1 MTEEQLFSSKTFIDL
16 LSKEGFDR
24 INLEDKLF
32 IEARRLGLEKRFK
45 ESLKRYMSLKK
56 EKITLDNSLKL
67 PKCKY
72 DIENYNM
79 GNYTCTING
88 ITDRMDVKFSYIPV
102 LPVERYINEDTGKEK
117 VKIIFYKENEWKEKI
132 VDKSQLSIS
141 QKLLLLSDDG
151 LDVTSENVKYYIN
164 YFNEIMNINSIKKLD
179 SISHIGWKEDLFVP
193 YDTHGIFDGADD
205 FKNIYKSIGSKGN
218 YDRWK
223 KCVFELRK
231 HKVMKILMATTLAS
245 PLLEKLNLQPY
256 MVNLW
261 SSLSGNGKTLSC
273 MVAMSIWGN
282 PDIGALRLSSNNTQN
297 YYSVV
302 ASFMRNFT
310 CYFDELQIVKRSKYL
325 DLESLVMDLCNGTE
339 KGRLNKNSQ
348 AREVKV
354 WYNNFLFT
362 SNDKLVKENAGEQVY
377 NRVIDLEI
385 GEKIINNGQ
394 DIAKVVKEN
403 YGFAGREYIKYIQ
416 KVGFDTIFE
425 RFKTIYNE
433 ILSKT
438 KATDKQAS
446 SLASI
451 LLANQLANECIFE
464 DDYILQVEDIIE
476 YVNDK
481 DEIRTAIKAKEYI
494 ISIINA
500 NWKKFDDSNYG
511 ECWGFKNE
519 WFCTINAQILYREL
533 LKGGYEFDTVK
544 KEWDEM
550 GFLEKNSQGK
560 FIHQTT
566 VRKEKGNY
574 IKLKLTYKPRY
585 NLVNLPFLHNL
596 INTQHI

>member
-1 MTEEQLFSSKTFIDL
+1 MTEKELLSKQTFIDL
-16 LSKEGFDR
+16 LSKNEIDR
-24 INLEDKLF
+24 IEREDELF
-32 IEARRLGLEKRFK
+32 IEAKRLGIEKRFK
-45 ESLKRYMSLKK
+45 ESLKKYKDLLSQKMD
-56 EKITLDNSLKL
+56 IDNDLKL

-79 GNYTCTING
+79 GNYSCTISG
-88 ITDRMDVKFSYIPV
+88 ITDRFNTKFSYIPV

-117 VKIIFYKENEWKEKI
+117 VKIIFYKENAWKELI
-132 VDKSQLSIS
+132 VDKSQLSIN

-164 YFNEIMNINSIKKLD
+164 YFNEIMNINNIKKLD
-179 SISHIGWKEDLFVP
+179 SISHIGWKENDFVP
-193 YDTHGIFDGADD
+193 YDSHGIFDGADD
-205 FKNIYKSIGSKGN
+205 FKNIYKAIGSKGN
-218 YDRWK
+218 YK
-223 KCVFELRK
+223 KWQEVIKELRK
-231 HKVMKILMATTLAS
+231 HKVIKLLMATTLAS

-302 ASFMRNFT
+302 ASFMRNYT

-348 AREVKV
+348 AKEVKV
-354 WYNNFLFT
+354 WFNNFLFT
-362 SNDKLVKENAGEQVY
+362 SNDRLVKENAGEQVY

-385 GEKIINNGQ
+385 SEKIIENGQ
-394 DIAKVVKEN
+394 DIAKVIKEN

-416 KVGFDTIFE
+416 SIGFDVIFE
-425 RFKTIYNE
+425 RFKGILNE
-433 ILSKT
+433 ILEKT

-446 SLASI
+446 SLATL
-451 LLANQLANECIFE
+451 LLANQLSNECIFE

-481 DEIRTAIKAKEYI
+481 TEIKTAMKAKEYI
-494 ISIINA
+494 IGIISA
-500 NWKKFDDSNYG
+500 NYKKFEDYNYG
-511 ECWGFKNE
+511 ECWGDKDE
-519 WFCTINAQILYREL
+519 YYCTINAQILYREL
-533 LKGGYEFDTVK
+533 QKGGYEFNTVK
-544 KEWDEM
+544 KDWVDM
-550 GFLEKNSQGK
+550 GFLELNSQGRYV
-560 FIHQTT
+560 HQTT
-566 VRKEKGNY
+566 VRKEKSNY
-574 IKLKLTYKPRY
+574 IRLKLT
-585 NLVNLPFLHNL
+585 
-596 INTQHI
+596 

>member
-1 MTEEQLFSSKTFIDL
+1 MTEKEL
-16 LSKEGFDR
+16 LSKSTFINLFNKNEIDR
-24 INLEDKLF
+24 IECEDELFVEAKKL
-32 IEARRLGLEKRFK
+32 GVEKRFK
-45 ESLKRYMSLKK
+45 ESLKKYGALLKN
-56 EKITLDNSLKL
+56 KIPLDNSLKL

-72 DIENYNM
+72 AIENYNM

-88 ITDRMDVKFSYIPV
+88 ITDRMDFKFSYIPV

-117 VKIIFYKENEWKEKI
+117 VKIIFYKEGEWKEKI

-164 YFNEIMNINSIKKLD
+164 YFNEIMNINNIKKLD
-179 SISHIGWKEDLFVP
+179 SISHIGWKDDLFVP

-218 YDRWK
+218 YNKWK
-223 KCVFELRK
+223 DCIFELRK
-231 HKVMKILMATTLAS
+231 HKVIKLLMATTLAS

-385 GEKIINNGQ
+385 GEKIIENGQ
-394 DIAKVVKEN
+394 DIAKIVKEN

-416 KVGFDTIFE
+416 QIGFDVVFE
-425 RFKTIYNE
+425 RFKKIYNE
-433 ILSKT
+433 ILIKT

-451 LLANQLANECIFE
+451 LLANQLANECIFQ

-481 DEIRTAIKAKEYI
+481 DEIKTCIKAKEYI

-500 NWKKFDDSNYG
+500 NWKKFEDSNYG
-511 ECWGFKNE
+511 ECWGLKNE
-519 WFCTINAQILYREL
+519 YFCAINAQILYREL

-544 KEWDEM
+544 KEWAEI
-550 GFLEKNSQGK
+550 GFLEKNTSGK
-560 FIHQTT
+560 YVHQTT
-566 VRKEKGNY
+566 VRKEKGSY
-574 IKLKLTYKPRY
+574 IKLKLT
-585 NLVNLPFLHNL
+585 
-596 INTQHI
+596 

>member
-1 MTEEQLFSSKTFIDL
+1 MSEEELFNSNTFIDL
-16 LSKEGFDR
+16 INSSELDR
-24 INLEDKLF
+24 IVKEDKLF
-32 IEARRLGLEKRFK
+32 IEARKLGVEKRFK
-45 ESLKRYMSLKK
+45 ESLKKYEKVLK
-56 EKITLDNSLKL
+56 EKIQIDNAGL

-72 DIENYNM
+72 DISNFIFGSYK
-79 GNYTCTING
+79 CDING
-88 ITDRMDVKFSYIPV
+88 IVDKSNVKFSYIPV
-102 LPVERYINEDTGKEK
+102 IPIERYINEDTGKEK
-117 VKIIFYKENEWKEKI
+117 VKIIFYKEGAWKELI
-132 VDKSQLSIS
+132 VDKSQLSIN

-164 YFNEIMNINSIKKLD
+164 YFNEIMNINDIKKLD
-179 SISHIGWKEDLFVP
+179 SISHIGWKDDLFVP
-193 YDTHGIFDGADD
+193 YDSHGIFDGADE
-205 FKNIYKSIGSKGN
+205 FKNIYKAIGSKGSVLKW
-218 YDRWK
+218 RQTIK
-223 KCVFELRK
+223 ELRK
-231 HKVMKILMATTLAS
+231 HKVIKILMATTLAS

-348 AREVKV
+348 AKEVKV

-377 NRVIDLEI
+377 NRVIDVEI
-385 GEKIINNGQ
+385 GEKIIENGQ
-394 DIAKVVKEN
+394 DVARIIKEN
-403 YGFAGREYIKYIQ
+403 YGFAGREYIKYIRSI
-416 KVGFDTIFE
+416 GFDVIFE
-425 RFKTIYNE
+425 RFKEINKE
-433 ILSKT
+433 ILEKT

-451 LLANQLANECIFE
+451 LLANQLSNECIFD

-481 DEIRTAIKAKEYI
+481 DEIKTAIKAKEYI
-494 ISIINA
+494 LNIISA
-500 NWKKFDDSNYG
+500 NWKRFDENNYG
-511 ECWGFKNE
+511 ECWGIKDEFV
-519 WFCTINAQILYREL
+519 CTINAQILFREL
-533 LKGGYEFDTVK
+533 EKGGYEFNTVK
-544 KEWDEM
+544 KEWAED
-550 GFLEKNSQGK
+550 GFLELNSQGRY
-560 FIHQTT
+560 IHQTT
-566 VRKEKGNY
+566 VRKERGNY
-574 IKLKLTYKPRY
+574 IRLVLTR
-585 NLVNLPFLHNL
+585 
-596 INTQHI
+596 

>member
-1 MTEEQLFSSKTFIDL
+1 MTEEQLFAKETFVDL
-16 LSKEGFDR
+16 LKLEEIDR
-24 INLEDKLF
+24 IEREDKLF
-32 IEARRLGLEKRFK
+32 IEARKLGVEKRFK
-45 ESLKRYMSLKK
+45 ESLKRYTSLRK

-72 DIENYNM
+72 DIKNYNM
-79 GNYTCTING
+79 GNYTCTMNG
-88 ITDRMDVKFSYIPV
+88 ITDRMDFKFSYIPV

-164 YFNEIMNINSIKKLD
+164 YFNEIMNINNIKKLD

-218 YDRWK
+218 YEKWK
-223 KCVFELRK
+223 KCIFELRK

-394 DIAKVVKEN
+394 DIAKIVKEN
-403 YGFAGREYIKYIQ
+403 YGFAGREYIKHIQ
-416 KVGFDTIFE
+416 KVGFDAIFE
-425 RFKTIYNE
+425 RFKSIYNE

-494 ISIINA
+494 VSVINA
-500 NWKKFDDSNYG
+500 NNSKFQENYYG
-511 ECWGFKNE
+511 ECWGKIKEGFSGNDRIYR
-519 WFCTINAQILYREL
+519 FLFNAQILQREL

-544 KEWDEM
+544 KEWADI
-550 GFLEKNSQGK
+550 GFLEKNSVGR

-566 VRKEKGNY
+566 INKEKGNY
-574 IKLKLTYKPRY
+574 IILKLT
-585 NLVNLPFLHNL
+585 
-596 INTQHI
+596 

>member
-1 MTEEQLFSSKTFIDL
+1 MSEEQLFSKDTFINL
-16 LSKEGFDR
+16 FNLNEVDR
-24 INLEDKLF
+24 IEQEDRLF
-32 IEARRLGLEKRFK
+32 CEARKLGVEKRFK
-45 ESLKRYMSLKK
+45 ESLKKYQGALSKK
-56 EKITLDNSLKL
+56 IPIESGLNL

-79 GNYTCTING
+79 SNYTCNING
-88 ITDRMDVKFSYIPV
+88 ISDKFNTKFSYIPV

-117 VKIIFYKENEWKEKI
+117 VKIIFYKENEWKELI

-164 YFNEIMNINSIKKLD
+164 YFNEIMNINNIKKLD
-179 SISHIGWKEDLFVP
+179 SISHIGWKGDDFVP
-193 YDTHGIFDGADD
+193 YDSHGIFDGADE
-205 FKNIYKSIGSKGN
+205 FRNIYKSIGTKGN
-218 YDRWK
+218 YEKWK
-223 KCVFELRK
+223 ATIKELRK
-231 HKVMKILMATTLAS
+231 HKVIKLLMATTLAS

-348 AREVKV
+348 AKEVKV
-354 WYNNFLFT
+354 WFNNFLFT

-385 GEKIINNGQ
+385 GEKIVQNGQ
-394 DIAKVVKEN
+394 DIARVIKEN
-403 YGFAGREYIKYIQ
+403 YGFAGKEYIKYIQ
-416 KVGFDTIFE
+416 SIGFDVIFE
-425 RFKTIYNE
+425 RFKK
-433 ILSKT
+433 ILNDILEQT
-438 KATDKQAS
+438 PATDKQAS

-451 LLANQLANECIFE
+451 LLANQLANECIFD
-464 DDYILQVEDIIE
+464 DDYILQVEDIKE

-481 DEIRTAIKAKEYI
+481 AEIRTAIKAKEYI
-494 ISIINA
+494 LGIISA
-500 NWKKFDDSNYG
+500 NYKKFDENGFG
-511 ECWGFKNE
+511 ECWGIKDEFY
-519 WFCTINAQILYREL
+519 CIINAQILYREL
-533 LKGGYEFDTVK
+533 EKGGYEFNTVK
-544 KEWDEM
+544 KEWFEL

-560 FIHQTT
+560 FVHQTT
-566 VRKEKGNY
+566 VRKEKANY
-574 IKLKLTYKPRY
+574 IRLKLT
-585 NLVNLPFLHNL
+585 
-596 INTQHI
+596 

>member
-1 MTEEQLFSSKTFIDL
+1 MSEKELFDKQIFIDL
-16 LSKEGFDR
+16 FKMNEIDR
-24 INLEDKLF
+24 LQREDELF
-32 IEARRLGLEKRFK
+32 IEARKLGVEKRFK
-45 ESLKRYMSLKK
+45 ESLKKY
-56 EKITLDNSLKL
+56 EKLLGDKISIGENLKL

-79 GNYTCTING
+79 GSYTCNING
-88 ITDRMDVKFSYIPV
+88 ITDRTNFKFSYIPV

-117 VKIIFYKENEWKEKI
+117 VKIIFYKEGAWKELI
-132 VDKSQLSIS
+132 VDKSQLSIN

-151 LDVTSENVKYYIN
+151 LDVTSENVRYYIN
-164 YFNEIMNINSIKKLD
+164 YFNEIMNINNIKKLD
-179 SISHIGWKEDLFVP
+179 SISHIGWKDDLFIP
-193 YDTHGIFDGADD
+193 YDSHGIFDGADD
-205 FKNIYKSIGSKGN
+205 FRSIYNAIGSKGSVLKW
-218 YDRWK
+218 RTTIK
-223 KCVFELRK
+223 ELRK
-231 HKVMKILMATTLAS
+231 HKVIKMLMATTLAS

-282 PDIGALRLSSNNTQN
+282 PEIGALRLSSNNTQN

-348 AREVKV
+348 AKQVKT
-354 WYNNFLFT
+354 WFNNFLFT

-385 GEKIINNGQ
+385 GEKIIENGQ
-394 DIAKVVKEN
+394 DIAKVIKEN
-403 YGFAGREYIKYIQ
+403 YGFAGKEYIKYLQ
-416 KVGFDTIFE
+416 KLGFDVIFE
-425 RFKTIYNE
+425 RFKKINAE
-433 ILSKT
+433 ILEKT

-451 LLANQLANECIFE
+451 LLANQLANECIFD

-481 DEIRTAIKAKEYI
+481 DEIRTSIKAKEYI
-494 ISIINA
+494 KDIININA
-500 NWKKFDDSNYG
+500 KRFDESNYG
-511 ECWGFKNE
+511 ECWGKFKEVNGSYKM
-519 WFCTINAQILYREL
+519 CYINAQILYREL
-533 LKGGYEFDTVK
+533 LKGGYEFDSVK
-544 KEWDEM
+544 KEWDDM
-550 GFLEKNSQGK
+550 NFLRKNSVGRYL
-560 FIHQTT
+560 HQTT
-566 VRKEKGNY
+566 INCEKGNY
-574 IKLKLTYKPRY
+574 VLLDLNI
-585 NLVNLPFLHNL
+585 
-596 INTQHI
+596 

>member
-1 MTEEQLFSSKTFIDL
+1 MTEKELLSKNTFIDL
-16 LSKEGFDR
+16 LNRNEIDR
-24 INLEDKLF
+24 IEREDELFVEAKKLG
-32 IEARRLGLEKRFK
+32 IEKRFK
-45 ESLKRYMSLKK
+45 ESLEKYKRLLKN
-56 EKITLDNSLKL
+56 KINVDSELKL

-72 DIENYNM
+72 DIEDYNM
-79 GNYTCTING
+79 GSYTCTIDG
-88 ITDRMDVKFSYIPV
+88 ITDRTNYKFSYIPV

-117 VKIIFYKENEWKEKI
+117 VKIIFYKEGSWRELI
-132 VDKSQLSIS
+132 VDKSQLSIN

-151 LDVTSENVKYYIN
+151 LDVNSENVRYYIN
-164 YFNEIMNINSIKKLD
+164 YFSEIMNINDIKKLD
-179 SISHIGWKEDLFVP
+179 SISHIGWKKDFFVP
-193 YDTHGIFDGADD
+193 YDSHGIFDGADD
-205 FKNIYKSIGSKGN
+205 FKNIYKAIGSKGN
-218 YDRWK
+218 YEKWK
-223 KCVFELRK
+223 KTIKELRK
-231 HKVMKILMATTLAS
+231 HKVIKLLMATTLAS

-354 WYNNFLFT
+354 WFNNFLFT

-385 GEKIINNGQ
+385 GEKIIDNGQ
-394 DIAKVVKEN
+394 DIARVIKEN
-403 YGFAGREYIKYIQ
+403 YGFAGREYIKHVQ
-416 KVGFDTIFE
+416 KVGFDAIFE
-425 RFKTIYNE
+425 RFKE
-433 ILSKT
+433 INNNILET
-438 KATDKQAS
+438 TRATDKQAS

-451 LLANQLANECIFE
+451 LLANELANECIFE
-464 DDYILQVEDIIE
+464 DDYILQVEDIVE

-481 DEIRTAIKAKEYI
+481 DEIKTAMKAKEYI
-494 ISIINA
+494 TSVINA
-500 NWKKFDDSNYG
+500 NQSRFNENNYG
-511 ECWGFKNE
+511 ECWGKVAKGYKDEEQIFKF
-519 WFCTINAQILYREL
+519 WFNSQILQREL

-544 KEWDEM
+544 KEWAEM
-550 GFLEKNSQGK
+550 GFLEKNSVGR
-560 FIHQTT
+560 FTHQTSINC
-566 VRKEKGNY
+566 EKGIY
-574 IKLKLTYKPRY
+574 VL
-585 NLVNLPFLHNL
+585 L
-596 INTQHI
+596 ILD

>member
-1 MTEEQLFSSKTFIDL
+1 MTEKELLSKETFIDL
-16 LSKEGFDR
+16 FNKNEIDR
-24 INLEDKLF
+24 IEREDELF
-32 IEARRLGLEKRFK
+32 IEAKKLGIEKRFK
-45 ESLKRYMSLKK
+45 ESLKKYQSLLK
-56 EKITLDNSLKL
+56 EKMNVDNDLDL

-72 DIENYNM
+72 NIENYNM

-88 ITDRMDVKFSYIPV
+88 ITDKFNTKFSYIPV
-102 LPVERYINEDTGKEK
+102 LPVERYINEDTKKEK
-117 VKIIFYKENEWKEKI
+117 VKIIFYKENEWREII

-151 LDVTSENVKYYIN
+151 LDVTSENVRYYIN
-164 YFNEIMNINSIKKLD
+164 YFNEIMNINNIKKLD
-179 SISHIGWKEDLFVP
+179 SISHIGWKDNDFVP
-193 YDTHGIFDGADD
+193 YDSHGIFDGADD
-205 FKNIYKSIGSKGN
+205 FRNIYKAIGSKGN
-218 YDRWK
+218 YEKWK
-223 KCVFELRK
+223 EVVKELRK
-231 HKVMKILMATTLAS
+231 HKVIKLLMATTLAS

-354 WYNNFLFT
+354 WFNNFLFT

-385 GEKIINNGQ
+385 RDKIVENGQ
-394 DIAKVVKEN
+394 DIAKVIKEN
-403 YGFAGREYIKYIQ
+403 YGFAGKEYIKYIQ
-416 KVGFDTIFE
+416 SVGFDFIFE
-425 RFKTIYNE
+425 RFKELLNE
-433 ILSKT
+433 ILEKT

-446 SLASI
+446 SLATL
-451 LLANQLANECIFE
+451 LLANELANKCIFE

-481 DEIRTAIKAKEYI
+481 DEIRTSIKAKEFI

-500 NWKKFDDSNYG
+500 NIKRFDECGYG
-511 ECWGFKNE
+511 EFWGKKNE
-519 WFCTINAQILYREL
+519 YVCTINAQILYREL

-544 KEWDEM
+544 KEWADI
-550 GFLEKNSQGK
+550 GFLKMNSQGRY
-560 FIHQTT
+560 IHNTT
-566 VRKEKGNY
+566 INKEKGAY
-574 IKLKLTYKPRY
+574 IILNLT
-585 NLVNLPFLHNL
+585 
-596 INTQHI
+596 

>member
-1 MTEEQLFSSKTFIDL
+1 MDEKTLFDKKTFIDL
-16 LSKEGFDR
+16 FKMSEIDR
-24 INLEDKLF
+24 IAREDELF
-32 IEARRLGLEKRFK
+32 IEARKLGVEKRFK
-45 ESLKRYMSLKK
+45 ESLKKYESLFKNKMSVN
-56 EKITLDNSLKL
+56 DNGAL

-72 DIENYNM
+72 DISNYQW
-79 GNYTCTING
+79 GNYTCGING
-88 ITDRMDVKFSYIPV
+88 ITDKYNTKFSYIPV
-102 LPVERYINEDTGKEK
+102 IPVERYVNEDSGKEK

-132 VDKSQLSIS
+132 VDKSQLSIN

-151 LDVTSENVKYYIN
+151 LDVTSENVRYYIN
-164 YFNEIMNINSIKKLD
+164 YFNEIMNINNVKKLD
-179 SISHIGWKEDLFVP
+179 SISHIGWKENDFVP
-193 YDTHGIFDGADD
+193 YDSHGIFDGADE

-218 YDRWK
+218 YEKWK
-223 KCVFELRK
+223 ETVKELRK
-231 HKVMKILMATTLAS
+231 HKVIKLLMATTLAS

-354 WYNNFLFT
+354 WFNNFLFT

-385 GEKIINNGQ
+385 GEKIIENGQ
-394 DIAKVVKEN
+394 DIARVIKEN
-403 YGFAGREYIKYIQ
+403 YGFAGKEYIKYIQ

-425 RFKTIYNE
+425 RFKV
-433 ILSKT
+433 ILDKIVST
-438 KATDKQAS
+438 TNATDKQAS
-446 SLASI
+446 ALASI
-451 LLANQLANECIFE
+451 LLANELANECIFN
-464 DDYILQVEDIIE
+464 DDYILQVDDIKE
-476 YVNDK
+476 YINDK
-481 DEIRTAIKAKEYI
+481 NEIRTAIKAKEYI

-500 NWKKFDDSNYG
+500 NSKRFEDNNYG
-511 ECWGFKNE
+511 ECWGIKDEFY
-519 WFCTINAQILYREL
+519 CTINAQILYREL
-533 LKGGYEFDTVK
+533 QKGGYEFNTVK
-544 KEWDEM
+544 KEWADDE
-550 GFLEKNSQGK
+550 FLEKNSAGR
-560 FIHQTT
+560 FTHQTT
-566 VRKEKGNY
+566 VRKEKGVY
-574 IKLKLTYKPRY
+574 IRLKLT
-585 NLVNLPFLHNL
+585 
-596 INTQHI
+596 

>member
-1 MTEEQLFSSKTFIDL
+1 MTEKELFSKQTFIDL
-16 LSKEGFDR
+16 LSKNEIDR
-24 INLEDKLF
+24 ITLEDELF
-32 IEARRLGLEKRFK
+32 LEARKLGLEKRFK
-45 ESLKRYMSLKK
+45 ESLKKYESLRVD
-56 EKITLDNSLKL
+56 KISFDNSLKL

-72 DIENYNM
+72 NIENYDM
-79 GNYTCTING
+79 GNYSCTING
-88 ITDRMDVKFSYIPV
+88 ITDKNNTKFSYIPV
-102 LPVERYINEDTGKEK
+102 LPVERYVNEDTGKEK

-164 YFNEIMNINSIKKLD
+164 YFNEIMNINNIKKLD
-179 SISHIGWKEDLFVP
+179 SISHIGWKDDLFVP

-218 YDRWK
+218 YDKWK
-223 KCVFELRK
+223 KCIFELRK

-385 GEKIINNGQ
+385 GEKIIENGQ

-403 YGFAGREYIKYIQ
+403 YGFAGREYIKHIQ
-416 KVGFDTIFE
+416 KVGFDAIFE
-425 RFKTIYNE
+425 RFKGLYNE

-438 KATDKQAS
+438 KATDKQTS

-451 LLANQLANECIFE
+451 LLANQLANECIFN

-481 DEIRTAIKAKEYI
+481 DEIKTSMKAKEYI
-494 ISIINA
+494 TSIINA
-500 NWKKFDDSNYG
+500 NQTKFQENYYG
-511 ECWGFKNE
+511 ECWGKIKEGYSGNE
-519 WFCTINAQILYREL
+519 RVFRFLFNAQILQREL
-533 LKGGYEFDTVK
+533 LKGGYEFETVK
-544 KEWDEM
+544 KEWAEI
-550 GFLEKNSQGK
+550 GFLEKNSVGR

-566 VRKEKGNY
+566 INKEKGNY
-574 IKLKLTYKPRY
+574 IILKLT
-585 NLVNLPFLHNL
+585 
-596 INTQHI
+596 

>member
-1 MTEEQLFSSKTFIDL
+1 MTEEQLFSKETFINL
-16 LSKEGFDR
+16 FNLNEIDR
-24 INLEDKLF
+24 IEQEDKLF
-32 IEARRLGLEKRFK
+32 CEARKLGVEKRFK
-45 ESLKRYMSLKK
+45 ESLKKYHGALNKK
-56 EKITLDNSLKL
+56 ISIDNTLNL

-79 GNYTCTING
+79 SNYTCTIDG
-88 ITDRMDVKFSYIPV
+88 ITDKFNTKFSYIPV

-117 VKIIFYKENEWKEKI
+117 VKIIFYKENEWKELI

-164 YFNEIMNINSIKKLD
+164 YFNEIMNINNIKKLD
-179 SISHIGWKEDLFVP
+179 SISHIGWKDNDFVP
-193 YDTHGIFDGADD
+193 YDSHGIFDGADD
-205 FKNIYKSIGSKGN
+205 FRNIYKSIGSKGD
-218 YDRWK
+218 YEKWK
-223 KCVFELRK
+223 KCIFELRK
-231 HKVMKILMATTLAS
+231 HKVIKLLMATTLAS

-348 AREVKV
+348 AREIKV
-354 WYNNFLFT
+354 WFNNFLFT

-377 NRVIDLEI
+377 NRVIDIEI
-385 GEKIINNGQ
+385 GEKIIENGQ
-394 DIAKVVKEN
+394 DIARIIKEN

-416 KVGFDTIFE
+416 SIGFDVIFE
-425 RFKTIYNE
+425 RFKNILNE
-433 ILSKT
+433 ILEKT
-438 KATDKQAS
+438 PATDKQAS

-451 LLANQLANECIFE
+451 LLANELANECIFH
-464 DDYILQVEDIIE
+464 DDYILQVEDIEE

-481 DEIRTAIKAKEYI
+481 SEIRTAIKAKEYI
-494 ISIINA
+494 LGIISA
-500 NWKKFDDSNYG
+500 NYKKFDESNFG
-511 ECWGFKNE
+511 ECWGVKDEFI
-519 WFCTINAQILYREL
+519 CTINAQILYREL
-533 LKGGYEFDTVK
+533 EKGGFEFNTVK
-544 KEWDEM
+544 KEWADM
-550 GFLEKNSQGK
+550 DFLEKNSAGRYT
-560 FIHQTT
+560 HQTT
-566 VRKEKGNY
+566 VRKEKAIY
-574 IKLKLTYKPRY
+574 IRLKLT
-585 NLVNLPFLHNL
+585 
-596 INTQHI
+596 